1 MKILAKD
8 GKAIKLNGGVIL
20 PPSAAGSDV
29 NIQYNVIDTSFFER
43 NESDGSVTINLPTTA
58 NNWAFMVQGTGIM
71 ADFNTGLAPA
81 SDGEYEGGFAMFAS
95 FDSNDTENENGLY
108 SACGDLSQFVES
120 GAGLLHVQIKYE
132 NNKYQLPDVIENAA
146 DNYFIWTVTL
156 VNSSVLI
163 TW

>member
-43 NESDGSVTINLPTTA
+43 NESDGSVTINLPTTT
-58 NNWAFMVQGTGIM
+58 NNWAFMVQGTGVM
-71 ADFNTGLAPA
+71 TDYDTGLAPA
-81 SDGEYEGGFAMFAS
+81 SGEELSSDFIMFAS
-95 FDSNDTENENGLY
+95 FDSNDAENNSLY
-108 SACGDLSQFVES
+108 CACGYLDSVES
-120 GAGLLHVQIKYE
+120 STGLMFIPIKYE
-132 NNKYQLPDVIENAA
+132 NNKYQLPFIVDFAKGS
-146 DNYFIWTVTL
+146 YFIWTVTS
-156 VNSSVLI
+156 VKTSVLI

>member
-29 NIQYNVIDTSFFER
+29 NIQYNLIDTSFFER

-58 NNWAFMVQGTGIM
+58 NNWAFMVQGTGVM
-71 ADFNTGLAPA
+71 TDYNTGLAPT
-81 SDGEYEGGFAMFAS
+81 SGDELPSSFMMFAS
-95 FDSNDTENENGLY
+95 FDSNDTENNVLY
-108 SACGDLSQFVES
+108 SACGNLSYDVES
-120 GAGLLHVQIKYE
+120 GTGLLFLQIKYE
-132 NNKYQLPDVIENAA
+132 NNKYQLFLIVDFAKE
-146 DNYFIWTVTL
+146 NYFIWTVTS
-156 VNSSVLI
+156 VASSILI

>member
-8 GKAIKLNGGVIL
+8 GKVIKLNGGVIL

-29 NIQYNVIDTSFFER
+29 NIQYDVIDTSFFER

-71 ADFNTGLAPA
+71 TDYDTGLAPA
-81 SDGEYEGGFAMFAS
+81 SGEELDGGFMMFAS
-95 FDSNDTENENGLY
+95 FNSNDTEGNNGLY
-108 SACGDLSQFVES
+108 SACGDLSRVIES
-120 GAGLLHVQIKYE
+120 GAGLLGMQIKYE
-132 NNKYQLPDVIENAA
+132 NNKYQIPIVVDVTKI
-146 DNYFIWTVTL
+146 NYFIWTVTS
-156 VNSSVLI
+156 VMSSILI

>member
-29 NIQYNVIDTSFFER
+29 NIQYGVIDTSFFER

-58 NNWAFMVQGTGIM
+58 NNWAFMVQGTGVM
-71 ADFNTGLAPA
+71 TDYDTGLAPA
-81 SDGEYEGGFAMFAS
+81 SEEELLSCFSMFAS
-95 FDSNDTENENGLY
+95 FNSNTTESNALY
-108 SACGDLSQFVES
+108 SACGALWDNVQFYT
-120 GAGLLHVQIKYE
+120 GLLAMLVQYE
-132 NNKYQLPDVIENAA
+132 NNKYQLFDIINISK
-146 DNYFIWTVTL
+146 DNYFIWTVTSVL
-156 VNSSVLI
+156 DSVLI